1 MSKVPARKSLRLHH
15 KKKIRGEHFK
25 VVYQKENKN
34 AGSPLSLGD
43 CDVKSETV
51 STVAV
56 STRTA
61 IRVSPFDIRAH
72 VSQHPVAGANAR
84 YHDRGILPSE

>member
-1 MSKVPARKSLRLHH
+1 MSNVPARKSLRLHN
-15 KKKIRGEHFK
+15 KKTIRGEYFK
-25 VVYQKENKN
+25 VVIQKE
-34 AGSPLSLGD
+34 
-43 CDVKSETV
+43 KSETV